1 MKGHRVLAVALR
13 HLFIYRRSFARLL
26 EVFYFPVINLLV
38 WGFFTVYL
46 QEFRKVL
53 PDFVLFLIGALILW
67 EMLYRSQLGVSI
79 AFLEE
84 VWSRNLLNL
93 FGSPLKP
100 TEFVAAACLISLL
113 KLLVSATVS
122 IVSAWVFFDF
132 HFFKL
137 GLALL
142 PFVLNLLILG
152 WSVGI
157 LTTACVLR
165 YGQKTEI
172 LAWGLPF
179 LLQPL
184 CAVFY
189 PLSVFPPP
197 LAAVARAIPA
207 THVFE
212 GMREVL
218 QTGGVEPGSLLWAF
232 GLNAFYFGLSLVFF
246 LRTFDVVREKGLLL
260 KVGE

>member
-1 MKGHRVLAVALR
+1 MRLHRVLAVALR
-13 HLFIYRRSFARLL
+13 HLFVYRRSFARLL
-26 EVFYFPVINLLV
+26 EIFYFPVINLLV

-93 FGSPLKP
+93 FVSPLTP
-100 TEFVAAACLISLL
+100 LEFISATILISVL
-113 KLLVSATVS
+113 KLLLSATVS
-122 IVSAWVFFDF
+122 IFFAWVLFDF
-132 HFFKL
+132 YFFQL
-137 GLALL
+137 GLALF
-142 PFVLNLLILG
+142 PFVFNLLMLG

-165 YGQKTEI
+165 FGQKTEI

-184 CAVFY
+184 SAVFY
-189 PLSVFPPP
+189 PLSVFPPG
-197 LAAVARAIPA
+197 LAAVAKLIPA

-212 GMREVL
+212 GMRSVI
-218 QTGGVEPGSLLWAF
+218 QTGGADLGSLLWAF
-232 GLNAFYFGLSLVFF
+232 GLNALYLGLSLGFF